1 MRLERQ
7 VHTVSHI
14 ALLVVIWS
22 SGLNLSGHER
32 GREGRDMSWFTFWTM
47 PLAGYL
53 HFFFCSLIL
62 SFMDSTL
69 NPSVYSDGMINVLRC
84 YFICFLLKGYF
95 ASSHLHLLLRTS
107 KNNTHAVHH
116 FI

>member
-7 VHTVSHI
+7 VHTGSHI

-32 GREGRDMSWFTFWTM
+32 GREGKDMSRFTFWIM

-53 HFFFCSLIL
+53 TAFLFLFL
-62 SFMDSTL
+62 D
-69 NPSVYSDGMINVLRC
+69 
-84 YFICFLLKGYF
+84 FIFHG
-95 ASSHLHLLLRTS
+95 LHLESFCLL
-107 KNNTHAVHH
+107 
-116 FI
+116 